1 PLNVTPGVINPPR
14 FTPQHTSDN
23 FSPIHPRPQV
33 YTLTPAYSSP
43 PPPPQTAEGNKITLS
58 YLPRQILN
66 TPSPHIT
73 PSPQHNITPSPH
85 HIASPPSLNIS
96 PLPHNIQTS
105 PKSFHYTT
113 PIKSPCSP
121 PDLKPTIKSPQ
132 PTQYNY
138 PDYTPALNELN
149 RSPQTHYP
157 PPQEYF
163 NPNINPNFN
172 HLIQDINRNN
182 QNYTPPHKPSY
193 LDLLNQA
200 SPLKSPN
207 FNSSPQHPIT
217 PKTEGLS
224 ADQALSSEPEPIS
237 ISENELSAQP
247 QPEIQQQPDGRPKS
261 KYQPSSPSIMKTRS
275 QTRKENEL

>member
-1 PLNVTPGVINPPR
+1 IETPLASTQPTWTYRNISSPINQNIQPPEQRPVKRPIQNNYNNPPNVRPGITNPPR
-14 FTPQHTSDN
+14 FTPQHTSNN
-23 FSPIHPRPQV
+23 FSPIHPIPQV
-33 YTLTPAYSSP
+33 YSPTPAYSSP
-43 PPPPQTAEGNKITLS
+43 PPPPQTPKGNKITPS

-66 TPSPHIT
+66 TPSPHIPTSSQHNTT
-73 PSPQHNITPSPH
+73 PSPHHISSPPPLNITPSPH
-85 HIASPPSLNIS
+85 
-96 PLPHNIQTS
+96 NIQTS
-105 PKSFHYTT
+105 QNSFHYTT

-132 PTQYNY
+132 
-138 PDYTPALNELN
+138 
-149 RSPQTHYP
+149 THYP

-163 NPNINPNFN
+163 NPNINPNLN
-172 HLIQDINRNN
+172 NLIQDINRNN

-193 LDLLNQA
+193 SDLLNQA

-247 QPEIQQQPDGRPKS
+247 QPEIQQQPDERPKS
-261 KYQPSSPSIMKTRS
+261 
-275 QTRKENEL
+275 